1 MKHNSTG
8 DLVIAIVL
16 IIAATI
22 VAVLRFMKGDTTDG
36 MLWVVVAAATL
47 FREIRRYIKRQKQ

>member
-1 MKHNSTG
+1 MKHNSIG

-22 VAVLRFMKGDTTDG
+22 VAVLRFTKGETTDG
-36 MLWVVVAAATL
+36 ILWVVVAAATL
-47 FREIRRYIKRQKQ
+47 FREIRRYIKNQD